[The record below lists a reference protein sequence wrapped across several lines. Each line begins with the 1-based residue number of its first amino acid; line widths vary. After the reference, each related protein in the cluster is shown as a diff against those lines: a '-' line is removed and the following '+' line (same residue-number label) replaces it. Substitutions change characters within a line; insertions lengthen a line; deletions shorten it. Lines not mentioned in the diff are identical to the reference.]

1 MMKAL
6 RIEPADNV
14 AVVAQDTR
22 KGDVLRHAGGEVTA
36 LEDIGLG
43 TRSPSK
49 PLRRGN
55 SSASTASPS
64 AGPPRPLPP
73 GAFVH
78 THNLEDITEE
88 LCRQYVAAFRD
99 GRGA

>member
-22 KGDVLRHAGGEVTA
+22 KGDVLRHAGGEVTT

-43 TRSPSK
+43 HKIAVEAVAQGELVRKYGVPIG
-49 PLRRGN
+49 RA
-55 SSASTASPS
+55 SAPIA
-64 AGPPRPLPP
+64 A

>member
-1 MMKAL
+1 MKAL

-43 TRSPSK
+43 HKIAVEAVAQGARPQVRRPHRQGLRAHCRRS
-49 PLRRGN
+49 LRAHPQ
-55 SSASTASPS
+55 S
-64 AGPPRPLPP
+64 
-73 GAFVH
+73 
-78 THNLEDITEE
+78 
-88 LCRQYVAAFRD
+88 
-99 GRGA
+99 

>member
-1 MMKAL
+1 MKAL

-36 LEDIGLG
+36 LEDIGHKIAVEAVAQGGLVRKYG
-43 TRSPSK
+43 VPIGRA
-49 PLRRGN
+49 
-55 SSASTASPS
+55 SAPIA
-64 AGPPRPLPP
+64 A

-88 LCRQYVAAFRD
+88 LCLQYVAAFRD

>member
-1 MMKAL
+1 MKAL

-43 TRSPSK
+43 HK
-49 PLRRGN
+49 I
-55 SSASTASPS
+55 AVEAV
-64 AGPPRPLPP
+64 AQ
-73 GAFVH
+73 A
-78 THNLEDITEE
+78 HNLEDITEE

>member
-1 MMKAL
+1 MKAL

-43 TRSPSK
+43 HKIAVEAVAQGGLVRK
-49 PLRRGN
+49 YGVPLGR
-55 SSASTASPS
+55 AA
-64 AGPPRPLPP
+64 

>member
-1 MMKAL
+1 MKAL

-22 KGDVLRHAGGEVTA
+22 KGDAIAQGGLVRKYGVP
-36 LEDIGLG
+36 IG
-43 TRSPSK
+43 RA
-49 PLRRGN
+49 
-55 SSASTASPS
+55 SAPIA
-64 AGPPRPLPP
+64 A

>member
-1 MMKAL
+1 M
-6 RIEPADNV
+6 R
-14 AVVAQDTR
+14 TS
-22 KGDVLRHAGGEVTA
+22 GS
-36 LEDIGLG
+36 G

-49 PLRRGN
+49 PLRRGLVRKYGVPIGRA
-55 SSASTASPS
+55 SAPIA
-64 AGPPRPLPP
+64 A

>member
-1 MMKAL
+1 MKAL

-43 TRSPSK
+43 HKIAVEADAQGGLVRKYGVPFA
-49 PLRRGN
+49 R
-55 SSASTASPS
+55 SSAPS
-64 AGPPRPLPP
+64 AAGDCE
-73 GAFVH
+73 H
-78 THNLEDITEE
+78 TPQLEDITEE

>member
-1 MMKAL
+1 MKAL
-6 RIEPADNV
+6 RIEPEDNV

-22 KGDVLRHAGGEVTA
+22 RGEVTA

-43 TRSPSK
+43 HKIAVEAVAQGGLVRKYGVPIG
-49 PLRRGN
+49 RA
-55 SSASTASPS
+55 SAPIA
-64 AGPPRPLPP
+64 A

>member
-1 MMKAL
+1 MKAL

-43 TRSPSK
+43 HKTI
-49 PLRRGN
+49 
-55 SSASTASPS
+55 ST
-64 AGPPRPLPP
+64 
-73 GAFVH
+73 
-78 THNLEDITEE
+78 D
-88 LCRQYVAAFRD
+88 
-99 GRGA
+99 

>member
-1 MMKAL
+1 MKAL

-43 TRSPSK
+43 HKIAVEAVAQGELVRKYGVPIG
-49 PLRRGN
+49 RA
-55 SSASTASPS
+55 SAP
-64 AGPPRPLPP
+64 
-73 GAFVH
+73 

>member
-1 MMKAL
+1 MKAL

-43 TRSPSK
+43 HKIARRSRRAGGTRPQVRRPIGRASAPIAARS
-49 PLRRGN
+49 LRAHPQ
-55 SSASTASPS
+55 S
-64 AGPPRPLPP
+64 
-73 GAFVH
+73 
-78 THNLEDITEE
+78 
-88 LCRQYVAAFRD
+88 
-99 GRGA
+99 

>member
-1 MMKAL
+1 MKAL

-43 TRSPSK
+43 HK
-49 PLRRGN
+49 I
-55 SSASTASPS
+55 AVEA
-64 AGPPRPLPP
+64 
-73 GAFVH
+73 
-78 THNLEDITEE
+78 
-88 LCRQYVAAFRD
+88 VAQGVFFLQTSVEWCVWHSHVWRMEKNI
-99 GRGA
+99 RT

>member
-1 MMKAL
+1 MKAL

-43 TRSPSK
+43 HK
-49 PLRRGN
+49 I
-55 SSASTASPS
+55 AVEA
-64 AGPPRPLPP
+64 
-73 GAFVH
+73 
-78 THNLEDITEE
+78 
-88 LCRQYVAAFRD
+88 VAQGGLVR
-99 GRGA
+99 

>member
-36 LEDIGLG
+36 LEDI
-43 TRSPSK
+43 
-49 PLRRGN
+49 
-55 SSASTASPS
+55 
-64 AGPPRPLPP
+64 
-73 GAFVH
+73 
-78 THNLEDITEE
+78 TEE

-99 GRGA
+99 GRDA

>member
-1 MMKAL
+1 MKAL

-36 LEDIGLG
+36 LEDIGVPIG
-43 TRSPSK
+43 RA
-49 PLRRGN
+49 
-55 SSASTASPS
+55 SAPIA
-64 AGPPRPLPP
+64 A

-88 LCRQYVAAFRD
+88 LCRQYVAVFRD

>member
-1 MMKAL
+1 MKAL
-6 RIEPADNV
+6 RIEPEDNV

-43 TRSPSK
+43 HKIAVEAVAQGGLVRF
-49 PLRRGN
+49 
-55 SSASTASPS
+55 AA
-64 AGPPRPLPP
+64 

-99 GRGA
+99 GRDA

>member
-6 RIEPADNV
+6 RIEPEDNV

-43 TRSPSK
+43 HKIAVEAVAQGCVRKYGVPIG
-49 PLRRGN
+49 RA
-55 SSASTASPS
+55 SAPIA
-64 AGPPRPLPP
+64 A

-78 THNLEDITEE
+78 TQI
-88 LCRQYVAAFRD
+88 
-99 GRGA
+99 

>member
-1 MMKAL
+1 MKAL

-43 TRSPSK
+43 HKIAVEAVAQGELVRKYGVPI
-49 PLRRGN
+49 
-55 SSASTASPS
+55 
-64 AGPPRPLPP
+64 
-73 GAFVH
+73 VH

>member
-1 MMKAL
+1 MKAL

-22 KGDVLRHAGGEVTA
+22 KGDVLRHAGGEVIA

-43 TRSPSK
+43 HKIAVEAIAQGGLVRKYGVPIG
-49 PLRRGN
+49 RA
-55 SSASTASPS
+55 SAPIA
-64 AGPPRPLPP
+64 A

>member
-1 MMKAL
+1 MKAL
-6 RIEPADNV
+6 RIEPEDNV

-22 KGDVLRHAGGEVTA
+22 KGDVLRHA

-43 TRSPSK
+43 HKIAVEAVAQGGLVRKYGVPIG
-49 PLRRGN
+49 RA
-55 SSASTASPS
+55 SAPIA
-64 AGPPRPLPP
+64 A